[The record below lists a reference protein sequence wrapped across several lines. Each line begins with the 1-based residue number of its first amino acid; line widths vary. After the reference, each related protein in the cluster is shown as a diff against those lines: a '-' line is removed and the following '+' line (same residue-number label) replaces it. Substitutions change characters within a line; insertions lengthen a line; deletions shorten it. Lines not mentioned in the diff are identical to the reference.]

1 MLKNEILVLVI
12 EYHEF
17 GYGRWVDREK
27 IDGFILGCVH
37 CTHDASLID
46 RTVVPLPFADNLI
59 LIYNKNLEDSQRE
72 LNEEAKTTL
81 NYIAKPQVMIP
92 ELNLKIYSRC
102 IICRRGTDGKLESL
116 RGEDFD
122 LCELHLKK

>member
-1 MLKNEILVLVI
+1 MLKNEILVLSL
-12 EYHEF
+12 EFHEF

-37 CTHDASLID
+37 CVHDEKMID
-46 RTVVPLPFADNLI
+46 RTVVLLPFADNLI
-59 LIYNKNLEDSQRE
+59 LIYNKNMEDSQRE
-72 LNEEAKTTL
+72 LNEEAKTVL
-81 NYIAKPQVMIP
+81 NYIAKPQVVIP
-92 ELNLKIYSRC
+92 ELNLEIYSRC
-102 IICRRGTDGKLESL
+102 IIFRRGSDGQPESL